1 MNTIEQPISLEAQK
15 NILQQAIESR
25 VKQGYIVVSQTDTT
39 AQLTKKRGFSCF
51 LFTILLILGI
61 IPGIIYLLVRKD
73 KSIYITVDE
82 YGRIEER

>member
-1 MNTIEQPISLEAQK
+1 MNTIEQPMESEARK

-39 AQLTKKRGFSCF
+39 AQLTRKKGFSCL
-51 LFTILLILGI
+51 LFAILFILGI

-82 YGRIEER
+82 YGKIEER

>member
-1 MNTIEQPISLEAQK
+1 MDTIEQPISLEAQK

-39 AQLTKKRGFSCF
+39 AQLTKKKGFSCL
-51 LFTILLILGI
+51 LFTILFILGI

-82 YGRIEER
+82 YGRIKER

>member
-1 MNTIEQPISLEAQK
+1 MNTIEQPISLDSDAVAK
-15 NILQQAIESR
+15 TRTRESR

-39 AQLTKKRGFSCF
+39 AQLTRKKGFSCL
-51 LFTILLILGI
+51 LFAILFILGI

-82 YGRIEER
+82 YGKIEER